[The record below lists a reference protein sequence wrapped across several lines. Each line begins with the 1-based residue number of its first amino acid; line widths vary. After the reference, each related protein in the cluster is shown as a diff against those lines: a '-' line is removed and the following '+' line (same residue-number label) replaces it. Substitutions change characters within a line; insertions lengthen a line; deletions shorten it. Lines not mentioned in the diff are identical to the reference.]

1 MSLRT
6 ILVPISAADAG
17 RPALETACLLAHK
30 FGAHVEALHVR
41 TDPRG
46 LVPYTG
52 EGMDG
57 SMIEEI
63 MDVTE
68 REGRERQAK
77 AREMYREFCLSRGIK
92 ETDRPTATP
101 EPTICWRDEIGR
113 EDEVVAVR
121 GRVFDLIVVGR
132 PLRDQPLPSPV
143 TLEAAMLD
151 SGRPIIVAPPHT
163 PTACGASVAIAWEG
177 TREAARA
184 IADAVPLLQKAES
197 VTIMAGR
204 ALADENPKPEDY
216 LEKLGW
222 HGVNARIHRFEGGV
236 ADLGVAYLR
245 EAAKLGA
252 DLLVKGAYSQS
263 RIRQLIFGGRTSHIL
278 GHAEIPVFFAH
289 C

>member
-6 ILVPISAADAG
+6 ILVPISAADSS
-17 RPALETACLLAHK
+17 RSALETACQIAAK

-68 REGRERQAK
+68 REGRERQQK
-77 AREMYREFCLSRGIK
+77 AREMFRAFCAAKGIK
-92 ETDRPTATP
+92 ETDRPTSGP
-101 EPTICWRDEIGR
+101 EVTIAWKEEVGR

-151 SGRPIIVAPPHT
+151 SGRPIVVASPRI
-163 PTACGASVAIAWEG
+163 AADCGASIAVAWEG

-184 IADAVPLLQKAES
+184 IADATPFFEKAAT

-204 ALADENPKPEDY
+204 ALADETPKPEDY
-216 LEKLGW
+216 VEKLAW
-222 HGVNARIHRFEGGV
+222 HGVNARIHRFEGGL
-236 ADLGVAYLR
+236 ADLGTAYLR
-245 EAAKLGA
+245 EASKLGA

-263 RIRQLIFGGRTSHIL
+263 RIRQLIFGGRTAHIL
-278 GHAEIPVFFAH
+278 AHAEIPVLFSH

>member
-1 MSLRT
+1 MPVKT
-6 ILVPISAADAG
+6 ILVPVSAAEAS
-17 RPALETACLLAHK
+17 RPALETAACIARK

-77 AREMYREFCLSRGIK
+77 AREMFREFCAAKGIK
-92 ETDRPTATP
+92 EAARPTDTP
-101 EPTICWRDEIGR
+101 DPTIAWRDEVGR

-121 GRVFDLIVVGR
+121 GRIFDLIVVGR
-132 PLRDQPLPSPV
+132 PMRDQPLPSPV
-143 TLEAAMLD
+143 TLEAALLD
-151 SGRPIIVAPPHT
+151 SGRPIIVAPPGN
-163 PTACGASVAIAWEG
+163 PVDCGASIAIAWEG

-184 IADAVPLLQKAES
+184 IADAMPLFTKAGQ
-197 VTIMAGR
+197 VTVMAGR

-216 LEKLGW
+216 VEKLAW
-222 HGVNARIHRFEGGV
+222 HGIKSHIHRFDGGL
-236 ADLGVAYLR
+236 ADLGIAYLR
-245 EAAKLGA
+245 EASKLGA

-263 RIRQLIFGGRTSHIL
+263 RVRQLIFGGRTSHIL
-278 GHAEIPVFFAH
+278 GHAEIPVLFSH

>member
-1 MSLRT
+1 MTLRT
-6 ILVPISAADAG
+6 ILVPISAADAS
-17 RPALETACLLAHK
+17 RPALETACHIARK

-77 AREMYREFCLSRGIK
+77 AREMFREFCAAKGIK
-92 ETDRPTATP
+92 ESSQPTDSPEATVA
-101 EPTICWRDEIGR
+101 WRDEVGR

-121 GRVFDLIVVGR
+121 GRIFDLIVVGR
-132 PLRDQPLPSPV
+132 PQRDHPLPSPV
-143 TLEAAMLD
+143 TLEAALLD
-151 SGRPIIVAPPHT
+151 SGRPIVVAPPR
-163 PTACGASVAIAWEG
+163 PPADCGSSIAIAWEG
-177 TREAARA
+177 TREASRA
-184 IADAVPLLQKAES
+184 IADAQPFFARASS
-197 VTIMAGR
+197 VTVMAGR
-204 ALADENPKPEDY
+204 ALAEENPKPEEY
-216 LEKLGW
+216 VEKLAW
-222 HGVNARIHRFEGGV
+222 HGVNARIHRFEGGL
-236 ADLGVAYLR
+236 ADLGMAYLR
-245 EAAKLGA
+245 EASKLGA
-252 DLLVKGAYSQS
+252 DLLVKGAYSQN

-278 GHAEIPVFFAH
+278 GHAEIPVLFSH